1 MQPRRLRF
9 LTGPIY
15 DNVLRGCC
23 SQGTLAER
31 EGALM
36 LDVVFGTIGS
46 LGAAAAMISTYFD
59 IRGHYTKVLW
69 VYDILDEA

>member
-1 MQPRRLRF
+1 
-9 LTGPIY
+9 
-15 DNVLRGCC
+15 
-23 SQGTLAER
+23 LAER